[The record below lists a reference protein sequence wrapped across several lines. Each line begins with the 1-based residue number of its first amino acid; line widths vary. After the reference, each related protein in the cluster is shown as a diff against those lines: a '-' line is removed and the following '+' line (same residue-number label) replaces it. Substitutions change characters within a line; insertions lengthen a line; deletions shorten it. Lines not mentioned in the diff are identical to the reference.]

1 MHRSMPDPTKGGE
14 ASRGSL
20 PDAGRLPR
28 NDHPGIRQ
36 KSLLQVMQLMQ
47 LMQIPL
53 LKSPHIFYSLYSFA
67 LTLQTDS
74 RHGLHIFIRVLRLWA
89 RRLQEADYRSQ

>member
-14 ASRGSL
+14 ASGGSL

-28 NDHPGIRQ
+28 NNHLGIRQ

-47 LMQIPL
+47 LMQILPAHAIL
-53 LKSPHIFYSLYSFA
+53 RPVSYTFTLELWFRTLHSLGFSSKVCYK
-67 LTLQTDS
+67 
-74 RHGLHIFIRVLRLWA
+74 
-89 RRLQEADYRSQ
+89 

>member
-28 NDHPGIRQ
+28 NDHLSIRQ

-47 LMQIPL
+47 ILLPRAISPPL
-53 LKSPHIFYSLYSFA
+53 IMHI
-67 LTLQTDS
+67 
-74 RHGLHIFIRVLRLWA
+74 HA
-89 RRLQEADYRSQ
+89 RTHV

>member
-1 MHRSMPDPTKGGE
+1 MHHSMPDPTEESE
-14 ASRGSL
+14 ASKGSL

-47 LMQIPL
+47 LMQILPAHAISPPL
-53 LKSPHIFYSLYSFA
+53 IMHI
-67 LTLQTDS
+67 
-74 RHGLHIFIRVLRLWA
+74 HA
-89 RRLQEADYRSQ
+89 RTHV

>member
-1 MHRSMPDPTKGGE
+1 MHRSMPDPTEESE

-28 NDHPGIRQ
+28 NNHLGIRQ

-47 LMQIPL
+47 LMQIL
-53 LKSPHIFYSLYSFA
+53 LGKSSHRDRSRTSL
-67 LTLQTDS
+67 
-74 RHGLHIFIRVLRLWA
+74 FIQKRQ
-89 RRLQEADYRSQ
+89 LQEGRSA